1 MNVLAFDIETIPDV
15 QGGQRIYDL
24 DGLDDE
30 DTARAIIAA
39 RRKPG
44 NTSEFLPHHLQRVV
58 AISVALRSRD
68 SFKVWTLGE
77 VESSEEEIITRFFE
91 GIERYTPTLVSWNG
105 GGFDLPVLHYRSL
118 IYGVVAP
125 RYWDTGED
133 DRDFKWNNYLN
144 RFHWRHTDL
153 MDVLSGYQLRAAA
166 KLDEVAVLL
175 NLPGKQGMSGGAVW
189 DAYLD
194 GKLEDIRNYCE
205 SDVLNTYLV
214 YLRWQLSRG
223 SLSHDVWKS
232 ECAVVRNHLK
242 ESEKPHLEQ
251 FLEHWPETD

>member
-1 MNVLAFDIETIPDV
+1 MNVLTFDIETIPDIEA
-15 QGGQRIYDL
+15 GRRLYDL
-24 DGLDDE
+24 GDINDE
-30 DTARAIIAA
+30 DVVRAMIAV
-39 RRKPG
+39 RRTPT
-44 NTSEFLPHHLQRVV
+44 NTGEFLPHHLQRVV

-68 SFKVWTLGE
+68 TFKVWTLGDIN
-77 VESSEEEIITRFFE
+77 SNEEEIITRFFE
-91 GIERYTPTLVSWNG
+91 GVERYTPILVSWNG

-125 RYWDTGED
+125 RYWDTGD
-133 DRDFKWNNYLN
+133 NDRDFKWNNYLN

-166 KLDEVAVLL
+166 KLDEMAVLL

-205 SDVLNTYLV
+205 SDVLNTYLI

-223 SLSHDVWKS
+223 SLSQKTWQK
-232 ECAVVRNHLK
+232 ECKTVREHLK
-242 ESEKPHLEQ
+242 ESGKPHLEQ
-251 FLEHWPETD
+251 FLELWLEPV